1 MNNKTKMAFVWF
13 FAGCFLYAIY
23 QHEFIFAGLLSVTV
37 GTLLAS
43 EGVNTPKSLLVVMIP
58 AIIIAL
64 AGVLFVGFNV
74 AKYLSHD
81 SFNEEMDKNLSLS
94 VTPPSVSFARDNEAE
109 RDIDAKIQQI
119 VTMAKNYKQFE
130 ICLQEAAFGKGS
142 SIQMRDGKKFSREV
156 ESFKVSDIKDD
167 KGHANFVLKTV
178 YGSSSPVIN
187 KVSGFVFFSLVKLQ
201 PGENR
206 QDCMPEGSTNKI
218 VITGITYSH

>member
-1 MNNKTKMAFVWF
+1 MDNKTKMGFVWF

-43 EGVNTPKSLLVVMIP
+43 EGVTKPKSLLVVMIP
-58 AIIIAL
+58 ALIISL

-74 AKYLSHD
+74 TKYLSHD
-81 SFNEEMDKNLSLS
+81 TFNEEMDKNLSLA
-94 VTPPSVSFARDNEAE
+94 VTPPSVSFARDNETE

-119 VTMAKNYKQFE
+119 ITMAKNYNQFE

-156 ESFKVSDIKDD
+156 ESFKVADIKDD

-178 YGSSSPVIN
+178 YGSSSPVM
-187 KVSGFVFFSLVKLQ
+187 KKESGVVSFSLVKLQ
-201 PGENR
+201 PGEFR
-206 QDCMPEGSTNKI
+206 QDCMPEDSINKI
-218 VITGITYSH
+218 VITGITYSN